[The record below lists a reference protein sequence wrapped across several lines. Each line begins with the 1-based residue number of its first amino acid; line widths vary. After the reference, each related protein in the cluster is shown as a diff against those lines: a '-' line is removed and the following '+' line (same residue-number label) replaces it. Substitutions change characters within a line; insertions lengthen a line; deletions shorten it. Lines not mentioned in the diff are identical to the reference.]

1 MLGLFLLIFRPDVGF
16 ASKTNSLM
24 ENRKEENTMRGKLIS
39 ADTKKTASNI
49 AKGLKGVIIPIAGVV
64 LSSITISDLLNAV
77 RYSGNVGYD
86 DAVKVIMNSNMMAS
100 YKTEA
105 ISVLKHEGIPDY
117 YRAVI
122 STVNSDMMSSYK
134 VDAIRNMSKEE

>member
-1 MLGLFLLIFRPDVGF
+1 MKDNKLVGKDTM
-16 ASKTNSLM
+16 KTVANV
-24 ENRKEENTMRGKLIS
+24 
-39 ADTKKTASNI
+39 
-49 AKGLKGVIIPIAGVV
+49 AKSLKGAIIPVLGVV

-86 DAVKVIMNSNMMAS
+86 DAVKVIMNSNMLAS

-105 ISVLKHEGIPDY
+105 ITVLKHDGTPDY

-134 VDAIRNMSKEE
+134 VDAIRNMSKEQ

>member
-1 MLGLFLLIFRPDVGF
+1 MGD
-16 ASKTNSLM
+16 
-24 ENRKEENTMRGKLIS
+24 KLIS
-39 ADTKKTASNI
+39 TETKNTVANI
-49 AKGLKGVIIPIAGVV
+49 VKGLKGAIIPVVGVI

-77 RYSGNVGYD
+77 RYCGNVGYD
-86 DAVKVIMNSNMMAS
+86 DAVKVIMNSDMMSS

-105 ISVLKHEGIPDY
+105 ISVLKHDSTPDY

-134 VDAIRNMSKEE
+134 VDAIRNMSKTE

>member
-1 MLGLFLLIFRPDVGF
+1 MKDHKLVGKD
-16 ASKTNSLM
+16 AMKTV
-24 ENRKEENTMRGKLIS
+24 
-39 ADTKKTASNI
+39 ANI
-49 AKGLKGVIIPIAGVV
+49 AKSLKGVIIPVLGVV

-77 RYSGNVGYD
+77 RYRGNVGYD
-86 DAVKVIMNSNMMAS
+86 DAVKVIMNSSMLAS

-105 ISVLKHEGIPDY
+105 ITVLKHDGSPDY

-134 VDAIRNMSKEE
+134 VDAIRNMSKEQ

>member
-1 MLGLFLLIFRPDVGF
+1 
-16 ASKTNSLM
+16 
-24 ENRKEENTMRGKLIS
+24 MRGKLIGEN
-39 ADTKKTASNI
+39 TKKTVMTI
-49 AKGLKGVIIPIAGVV
+49 AKGLKGVVVPVLGVV
-64 LSSITISDLLNAV
+64 LSSITISDLLSAV

-86 DAVKVIMNSNMMAS
+86 DAVKVIMNSNMLSS

-105 ISVLKHEGIPDY
+105 ISALDKDGTSDY

-134 VDAIRNMSKEE
+134 VDAIRNMSKN

>member
-1 MLGLFLLIFRPDVGF
+1 MRDNKLVGKDTM
-16 ASKTNSLM
+16 KTV
-24 ENRKEENTMRGKLIS
+24 
-39 ADTKKTASNI
+39 SNI
-49 AKGLKGVIIPIAGVV
+49 TKSLKGVIVPVLGVV

-77 RYSGNVGYD
+77 HYSGNVGYD
-86 DAVKVIMNSNMMAS
+86 DAVKVIINSNMLSS

-105 ISVLKHEGIPDY
+105 IHVLKHDESPDY

-134 VDAIRNMSKEE
+134 VDIIRNMSKTE

>member
-1 MLGLFLLIFRPDVGF
+1 MRDNKLVWKDTMNTV
-16 ASKTNSLM
+16 
-24 ENRKEENTMRGKLIS
+24 ENV
-39 ADTKKTASNI
+39 
-49 AKGLKGVIIPIAGVV
+49 AKSLKGVIIPVLGVV

-86 DAVKVIMNSNMMAS
+86 DAVKVIVNSNMLAS

-105 ISVLKHEGIPDY
+105 ITVLKHDGTPDY

-134 VDAIRNMSKEE
+134 VDAIRNMSNEQ

>member
-1 MLGLFLLIFRPDVGF
+1 MKDKLVGKDTM
-16 ASKTNSLM
+16 KTVTNV
-24 ENRKEENTMRGKLIS
+24 
-39 ADTKKTASNI
+39 
-49 AKGLKGVIIPIAGVV
+49 AKSLKGVVIPVLGVV

-105 ISVLKHEGIPDY
+105 ISVLKHDSTPDY

-134 VDAIRNMSKEE
+134 VDASRNISKTE

>member
-1 MLGLFLLIFRPDVGF
+1 MKDNKLVGKD
-16 ASKTNSLM
+16 AMKTVINV
-24 ENRKEENTMRGKLIS
+24 
-39 ADTKKTASNI
+39 
-49 AKGLKGVIIPIAGVV
+49 AKSLKGVIIPVLGVV

-86 DAVKVIMNSNMMAS
+86 DAVKVIMNSNMLAS

-105 ISVLKHEGIPDY
+105 ITVLKHDGTPDY

-134 VDAIRNMSKEE
+134 VDAIRNMSKEQ